1 MPDGEGW
8 GFGQKCD
15 WGLGAV
21 WDVRWAGEDRAKVA
35 KEPKVKRVER
45 MCMVEEV
52 WDGWELVIY
61 FALNVPLSFWQGKAA
76 FLYPNALRVG
86 PLDLRRV
93 MTRELI
99 VRFIQIHVTCRAE
112 K

>member
-8 GFGQKCD
+8 GFGQKYD
-15 WGLGAV
+15 WGLGAAC
-21 WDVRWAGEDRAKVA
+21 DVRWAGEDKAKVA

-61 FALNVPLSFWQGKAA
+61 FALNVSFSSF
-76 FLYPNALRVG
+76 FLARKGRLFISKRSSCRTLRSSKSHD
-86 PLDLRRV
+86 P
-93 MTRELI
+93 
-99 VRFIQIHVTCRAE
+99 
-112 K
+112 